1 MKMKANCTLCAALAV
16 IVLAGCQER
25 HQTTTKGSIQVLVGE
40 SVFPLVQKEVA
51 EFTRLYEQASIEIT
65 PTTSREAIIQLL
77 TGKVATIIVS
87 RELNEEEK
95 RVVEAYKLPVR
106 SWRYA
111 MDAVLI
117 IVNPKNEVSRITF
130 ADARKVF
137 SGETRNWKS
146 LGGAS
151 QDIELFV
158 LSRNSGTSE
167 FFLNSVVHDTLF
179 GTSARRCSTSAQ
191 LVELVATRPNAIGV
205 VGMAWKGEKVKVLD
219 VAVSDT
225 SAFAAPYQASIYQGE
240 YSLRRTIQIMSTD
253 TGYAGLATGFV
264 TFLASAQG
272 QKVVRDFGLV
282 PVTMPV
288 KIVRFQ

>member
-1 MKMKANCTLCAALAV
+1 MKRYLTRCLVVAV
-16 IVLAGCQER
+16 MLVVGCQER
-25 HQTTTKGSIQVLVGE
+25 HQTTTKGQIKVLVGE
-40 SVFPLVQKEVA
+40 SVFPLVEKEVA
-51 EFTRLYEQASIEIT
+51 EFMRLYEQANIEIS
-65 PTTSREAIIQLL
+65 PTTSREAIVQLL

-95 RVVEAYKLPVR
+95 RAVEAYKLTVR
-106 SWRYA
+106 TWPYA
-111 MDAVLI
+111 MDAVVI
-117 IVNPKNEVSRITF
+117 IVNPQNKVSRITYDQ
-130 ADARKVF
+130 AKRVF
-137 SGETRNWKS
+137 SGQMQSWKD

-151 QDIELFV
+151 KPIEPFV

-167 FFLNSVVHDTLF
+167 FFLNTVVHDTLF
-179 GTSARRCSTSAQ
+179 TTSARRCSSSAQ
-191 LVELVATRPNAIGV
+191 LVDLVATRENAIGV
-205 VGMAWKGEKVKVLD
+205 VGLAWKNDKVKVLD
-219 VAVSDT
+219 VAVDER

-240 YSLRRTIQIMSTD
+240 YPLRRTIQIMSTD

-272 QKVVRDFGLV
+272 QKIVRDFGLV